1 MWLAS
6 VDDDE
11 VVVVVT
17 SGLGVQSRVHL
28 VIRGGVTRG
37 VNSGGGGS
45 GGGDDFR
52 VGRTIQGPSRG

>member
-28 VIRGGVTRG
+28 AVRGGVTRG
-37 VNSGGGGS
+37 VNSGGGG
-45 GGGDDFR
+45 GGG
-52 VGRTIQGPSRG
+52 G